1 MATTKREGSNYA
13 PFCGRGRRTVGSRY
27 GPCLDMRMHLA
38 SRDIRSRCQMNSW
51 SILAPR
57 SPSTAG
63 VGGLVEA
70 SMVIPSADGVLSSV
84 NKAGCIDWESPFLPA
99 APQDGDNDFF
109 LVSSSREYAM
119 KSAFIQSR
127 TELATR
133 SCHTRSLAVPALHA
147 SATQ

>member
-1 MATTKREGSNYA
+1 M
-13 PFCGRGRRTVGSRY
+13 GSRY

-38 SRDIRSRCQMNSW
+38 SRDIRSRCQMNSL

-57 SPSTAG
+57 SSAAG
-63 VGGLVEA
+63 VGGLVGA
-70 SMVIPSADGVLSSV
+70 SMVIPSADGVLSRA
-84 NKAGCIDWESPFLPA
+84 NKEGCIDSESSFLPA
-99 APQDGDNDFF
+99 APQDCGDKDFF

-133 SCHTRSLAVPALHA
+133 SCHTRSLVVPALHA